1 MKSVTLQFPTIISLL
16 DFESLVEK
24 DGLDVDSVHLTI
36 KGEFEEA
43 DIELAKA
50 GYKAFILEEPQ

>member
-1 MKSVTLQFPTIISLL
+1 MKSVTLQFPSILSLL
-16 DFESLVEK
+16 DFESVIEK
-24 DGLDVDSVHLTI
+24 DGYNLDRVHLTV

-50 GYKAFILEEPQ
+50 GYKAIVIEEAE